1 LAELWALRQVYANNK
16 PRVRD
21 AFYQGMY
28 PLVPFILILLVI
40 GLEIVPLAVGAFL
53 YTTVVNNGIAATAV
67 EQAMWLLLFLVF
79 AVATVYML
87 CSTLFALYIVTLP
100 NTTPMAALRSSRQ
113 LVLHRR
119 WTIVRKLLFLPVA
132 LIALTA
138 VIVTPLIIFAAP
150 IAPWVFF
157 GLSTL
162 LLPVVHAYLYSLY
175 RSML

>member
-1 LAELWALRQVYANNK
+1 
-16 PRVRD
+16 
-21 AFYQGMY
+21 
-28 PLVPFILILLVI
+28 
-40 GLEIVPLAVGAFL
+40 
-53 YTTVVNNGIAATAV
+53 
-67 EQAMWLLLFLVF
+67 VF